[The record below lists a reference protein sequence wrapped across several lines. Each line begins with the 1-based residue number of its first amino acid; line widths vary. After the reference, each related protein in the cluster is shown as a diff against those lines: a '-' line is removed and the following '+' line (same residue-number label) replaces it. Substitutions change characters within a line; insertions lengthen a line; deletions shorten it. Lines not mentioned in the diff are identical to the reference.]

1 MKYLNLNW
9 FYKSTSSINCDDLI
23 SNDRIDEVKKL
34 IDEGKRISISP
45 LVIENLYS
53 QKKYDLIEYL
63 HFKLKGNISFPSLD
77 FHLDIALEEGNT
89 DEVKLLTKLGGKYS
103 LYAKQMSLILK
114 PIDNVPLVLWVERY
128 GTKRNDI
135 SVDLVHKKYNLRS
148 KEFQWDS
155 VIPEQ
160 VQY

>member
-1 MKYLNLNW
+1 
-9 FYKSTSSINCDDLI
+9 
-23 SNDRIDEVKKL
+23 
-34 IDEGKRISISP
+34 
-45 LVIENLYS
+45 
-53 QKKYDLIEYL
+53 
-63 HFKLKGNISFPSLD
+63 
-77 FHLDIALEEGNT
+77 
-89 DEVKLLTKLGGKYS
+89 
-103 LYAKQMSLILK
+103 MSLILK